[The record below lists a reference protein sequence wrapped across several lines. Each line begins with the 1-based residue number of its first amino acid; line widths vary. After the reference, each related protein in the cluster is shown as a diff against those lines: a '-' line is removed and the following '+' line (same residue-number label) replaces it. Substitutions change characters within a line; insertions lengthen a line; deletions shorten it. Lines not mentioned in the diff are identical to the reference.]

1 MRARARVHD
10 RVYRT
15 SIRIMV
21 YRCNA
26 FFKCVD
32 TRFEHASRVW
42 KQWERTNK
50 EKKRGIEKIKRD
62 ANRGKKLDTY
72 GIIFERDAFAT
83 RLFRANLIDSN
94 VYLHIVRTVGR
105 IEFASFDR
113 VFDSK

>member
-1 MRARARVHD
+1 
-10 RVYRT
+10 
-15 SIRIMV
+15 MV

-62 ANRGKKLDTY
+62 ANRGKKIGYLRNH
-72 GIIFERDAFAT
+72 I
-83 RLFRANLIDSN
+83 RAGR
-94 VYLHIVRTVGR
+94 VRYALVPSESHR
-105 IEFASFDR
+105 FQR
-113 VFDSK
+113 VFTYRSNSR

>member
-1 MRARARVHD
+1 MRFSSA
-10 RVYRT
+10 
-15 SIRIMV
+15 SILVSSTHLACGNNGNVQI
-21 YRCNA
+21 
-26 FFKCVD
+26 K
-32 TRFEHASRVW
+32 
-42 KQWERTNK
+42 K
-50 EKKRGIEKIKRD
+50 KKRGIEKIKRD